1 MVKNPPTSARDIR
14 EASLIPG
21 FGRSPGGG
29 HSNPLQYSCLGNPIG
44 RGAQQATVRRVT
56 ESETQLIMIK
66 MLPWDER
73 RILSMPASQLMSGS

>member
-1 MVKNPPTSARDIR
+1 MATVLKNPPTSARDIR

-44 RGAQQATVRRVT
+44 RGAQQVTVRRVT
-56 ESETQLIMIK
+56 ESETQLMQFRTQAHNDK
-66 MLPWDER
+66 NV
-73 RILSMPASQLMSGS
+73 AVG